1 VDFCTACRTDLFYSY
16 RQEGSRAGRM
26 LAVIGICPKARQQGS
41 LSSRRES
48 AR

>member
-26 LAVIGICPKARQQGS
+26 MAVIGICPKARPGGS
-41 LSSRRES
+41 LSSMRKS